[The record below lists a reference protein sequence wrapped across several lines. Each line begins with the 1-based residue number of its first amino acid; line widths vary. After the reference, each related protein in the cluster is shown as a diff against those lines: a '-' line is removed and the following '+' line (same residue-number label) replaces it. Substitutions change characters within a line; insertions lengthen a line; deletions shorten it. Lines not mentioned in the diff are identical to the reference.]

1 MDSPESASASIKL
14 LIADDHA
21 MFRQGLRLLLRSEP
35 DVSIV
40 GEARDGLE
48 AVAMTHQLSPD
59 VLLLDVAMPGLSGLE
74 VVHRLHESRATT
86 RVILLT
92 AALQRS
98 EIPPLLKLG
107 VRGVVVKESAVDV
120 LIKAVRVVHGGEF
133 WIGREVIGDLVQ
145 ALTSP
150 SIDPHGA
157 EKSPFGLTKREIEIV
172 ALVAAGYSN
181 KDIARECALRENTVK
196 HHLSNIFDKTGVST
210 RLELALFALSNRLTK
225 S

>member
-1 MDSPESASASIKL
+1 MDSPESTSAAIKL

-35 DVSIV
+35 DVAIV

-48 AVAMTHQLSPD
+48 AVAMTQQLTPD

-74 VVHRLHESRATT
+74 VVHRLHEVRSVT

-92 AALQRS
+92 AALQRG

-107 VRGVVVKESAVDV
+107 VRGVVVKESAVDL
-120 LIKAVRVVHGGEF
+120 LIKAIRVVHGGEF
-133 WIGREVIGDLVQ
+133 WIGREVISDLVQ

-150 SIDPHGA
+150 TVDPH

-181 KDIARECALRENTVK
+181 KDIARNCALRENTVK
-196 HHLSNIFDKTGVST
+196 HHLSNIFDKIGVST
-210 RLELALFALSNRLTK
+210 RLELALFALYNGLSK